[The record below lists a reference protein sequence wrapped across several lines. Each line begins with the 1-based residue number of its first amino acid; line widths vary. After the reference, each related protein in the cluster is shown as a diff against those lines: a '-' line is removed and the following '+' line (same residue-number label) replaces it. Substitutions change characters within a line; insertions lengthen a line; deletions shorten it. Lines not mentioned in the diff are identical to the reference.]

1 MEKNDAIVVGGGLS
15 GLTTAALLAEAG
27 KRVVLLERSE
37 SVGGRAKT
45 TNFEGSF
52 RLNLGPHAWY
62 IGGPGTKIL
71 KRLGVPLDGAIPRP
85 VGAFAIHDERL
96 YTLPIG
102 FISLLTTDL
111 LGMPGKL
118 ELARVLGA
126 VKRMSTAGLE
136 HVPLEAWLRDRIH
149 DERARAY
156 VETLIRVASY
166 ADAPELLS
174 AKAGIDALQLAF
186 SHNVKYLDGGW
197 QQVVDGLHARARSLG
212 VRIITSTPVAGVLH
226 DPHVHGVRLEAGGFV
241 SAPNV
246 VLAADPA
253 TVRRLVPHAPAPVA
267 ARWSPT
273 PAKAA
278 VLDVAL
284 ATLPRPANILAFGI
298 DRPMYYSVH
307 SATATLA
314 PAGGAVM
321 HAAKYLNPL
330 DTHDPR
336 KDERQ
341 LERLMDTMQPGWR
354 EQIVARRFLP
364 AMTVT
369 HAIPTAAMGGLAGR
383 PEVEV
388 KEIPGLYLAGDWV
401 GSEGTLANAAV
412 ASAAFAAR
420 LIGESPAEAGLH
432 ADGLHNEMIAV

>member
-27 KRVVLLERSE
+27 MRVVLFERSE
-37 SVGGRAKT
+37 SLGGRAKT
-45 TNFEGSF
+45 TDFEGSF
-52 RLNLGPHAWY
+52 HVNLGPHAWY
-62 IGGPGTKIL
+62 LGGPGTKIL
-71 KRLGVPLDGAIPRP
+71 KRLGVPLEGASPRP
-85 VGAFAIHDERL
+85 VGAFGLYDERR

-102 FISLLTTDL
+102 LISLLTTDL
-111 LGMPGKL
+111 LGISGKL

-126 VKRMSTAGLE
+126 VKKMSTAGLE
-136 HVPLEAWLRDRIH
+136 HVPLEAWLRDRVH
-149 DERARAY
+149 DERARAI
-156 VETLIRVASY
+156 VETVIRVASY

-186 SHNVKYLDGGW
+186 IHNVSYLNRGW
-197 QQVVDGLHARARSLG
+197 QQIVDGLHARARSLG
-212 VRIITSTPVAGVLH
+212 VRIFTSTAVGGVLH
-226 DPHVHGVRLEAGGFV
+226 DPQVHGVRLEDGGFI

-246 VLAADPA
+246 VVAADPA
-253 TVRRLVPHAPAPVA
+253 TVRRLVPYAPAPVV

-273 PAKAA
+273 PSKVA

-298 DRPMYYSVH
+298 DRPLYFSVH
-307 SATATLA
+307 SATAKLA
-314 PAGGAVM
+314 PAGGAVI

-336 KDERQ
+336 KDERH

-354 EQIVARRFLP
+354 EQIVSRRFLP

-369 HAIPTAAMGGLAGR
+369 HAIPTAAIGGLAGR

-412 ASAAFAAR
+412 ASAALAAR
-420 LIGESPAEAGLH
+420 LITESRAEAGLL
-432 ADGLHNEMIAV
+432 DEMIAV

>member
-1 MEKNDAIVVGGGLS
+1 MAVHDAIVVGGGLS

-27 KRVVLLERSE
+27 KRVVLFERSE
-37 SVGGRAKT
+37 SLGGRAKT
-45 TNFEGSF
+45 TDFEGF
-52 RLNLGPHAWY
+52 FHLNLGPHAWY
-62 IGGPGTKIL
+62 LGGPGTKIL
-71 KRLGVPLDGAIPRP
+71 KRLGVAFEGAIPRP
-85 VGAFAIHDERL
+85 AGAFALYGDRL

-102 FISLLTTDL
+102 LISLLTTDL
-111 LGMPGKL
+111 FGMSGKL

-126 VKRMSTAGLE
+126 VKKMSTEGLE
-136 HVPLEAWLRDRIH
+136 HVPLERWLRARIH

-156 VETLIRVASY
+156 VETVIRVASY

-186 SHNVKYLDGGW
+186 SHGVSYLDGGW
-197 QQVVDGLHARARSLG
+197 QQIVDGLHARVRSLG

-226 DPHVHGVRLEAGGFV
+226 DPHVYGVRLEDGGFI
-241 SAPNV
+241 SAPSV
-246 VLAADPA
+246 VVAADPA
-253 TVRRLVPHAPAPVA
+253 TVRRLVPHASASVA

-273 PAKAA
+273 PSKAA

-284 ATLPRPANILAFGI
+284 AKLPRPAGILAFGI
-298 DRPMYYSVH
+298 DRPLYFSVH
-307 SATATLA
+307 SATAKLA
-314 PAGGAVM
+314 PAGGAVI

-369 HAIPTAAMGGLAGR
+369 HAIPTSATGGLAGR
-383 PEVEV
+383 PDVAV

-412 ASAAFAAR
+412 ASAALAAR
-420 LIGESPAEAGLH
+420 LISESPAKAALH
-432 ADGLHNEMIAV
+432 DEMIAV